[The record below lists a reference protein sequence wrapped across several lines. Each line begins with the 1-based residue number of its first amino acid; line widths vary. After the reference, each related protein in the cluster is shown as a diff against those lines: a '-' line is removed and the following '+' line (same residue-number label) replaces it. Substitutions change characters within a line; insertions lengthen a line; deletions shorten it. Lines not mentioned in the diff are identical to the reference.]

1 MKRLWRVMLFACA
14 TGTSA
19 SAASELLP
27 FTAGTLAEIKTRH
40 AGRPFVLTLWSLTC
54 HYCAKELATLGQ
66 LMRPGNQPALVIVS
80 TDTPDD
86 EPEIRA
92 ALARHG
98 LGQLDTWV
106 FADAVPERLRRA
118 IDPAWRGELPRTY
131 LFDAAHRG
139 QVHSGLLEHQRIAD
153 WLRPAQ
159 AVQ

>member
-1 MKRLWRVMLFACA
+1 MRRLWLVLLFACA
-14 TGTSA
+14 TGA
-19 SAASELLP
+19 SAAGELLP
-27 FTAGTLAEIKTRH
+27 FTAETLAQIKTRY
-40 AGRPFVLTLWSLTC
+40 AGRPFVLTMWSLNC
-54 HYCAKELATLGQ
+54 HYCAKELATLGK
-66 LMRPGNQPALVIVS
+66 LMRPGNQLPVVIVS

-92 ALARHG
+92 ALGRHG

-106 FADAVPERLRRA
+106 FADAVPERLHRA

-139 QVHSGLLEHQRIAD
+139 QVHSGLLEHKRIAD
-153 WLRPAQ
+153 WLRPAK